1 MKYDIDGLQ
10 FRPLKA
16 EEIELRVGAVSEK
29 GATLLLYQDSRCAM
43 NILDETVGRSNW
55 QRDHKEVKGNMYCG
69 IAIWDD
75 DKSQWVWKWDCGI
88 ESNTEKEK
96 GESSDAMKR
105 ASVNWG
111 IARELYTSPFIF
123 INVPTH
129 KKQGGRGYELDDKYV
144 FSGAYVSSIE
154 YDNKRK
160 IASLEICNSDGDVI
174 FPKSRKKGA
183 SHRREAEPRRENV
196 TPYDMITAEDA
207 RNLKELIEE
216 TNTDTAIFLNYLG
229 KGFNT
234 NIESV
239 DSMTKQQY
247 IKAVSLIEEK
257 KARNNL

>member
-1 MKYDIDGLQ
+1 MKYDIDKLQ
-10 FRPLKA
+10 FRTLKA
-16 EEIELRVGAVSEK
+16 EEIELRVGTVSER

-69 IAIWDD
+69 IAIWDS

-111 IARELYTSPFIF
+111 IGRELYSSPRIF
-123 INVPTH
+123 VRIPT
-129 KKQGGRGYELDDKYV
+129 KQKQGSRGYELEDKYA

-154 YDNKRK
+154 YDDKRK
-160 IASLEICNSDGDVI
+160 IASLQICNSDGVVI
-174 FPKSRKKGA
+174 FPDSKKRKPSPKRA
-183 SHRREAEPRRENV
+183 PERENL
-196 TPYDMITAEDA
+196 TPFDMITAQDA
-207 RNLKELIEE
+207 QNLKELIEE
-216 TNTDTAIFLNYLG
+216 TDTDAAVFLKYLSN
-229 KGFNT
+229 GFNT

-247 IKAVSLIEEK
+247 IKAVSLMEEK
-257 KARNNL
+257 KARLNI